1 MRKSMWARSAA
12 VAGAAAFAMAATV
25 SPASAQ
31 EPAPNPL
38 EGSIQTDVL
47 ESIIANSG
55 ELSAKPWVLSI
66 YGGSI
71 AACLFHDCTDDNGM

>member
-31 EPAPNPL
+31 EPASNPL
-38 EGSIQTDVL
+38 EGSIQMDVL
-47 ESIIANSG
+47 DSIITHSG
-55 ELSAKPWVLSI
+55 ELSANPWVLSI

-71 AACLFHDCTDDNGM
+71 VACLFNDCTDDNM

>member
-1 MRKSMWARSAA
+1 M
-12 VAGAAAFAMAATV
+12 AMAMSA

-31 EPAPNPL
+31 EPAPNAL

-47 ESIIANSG
+47 ESIITKSG
-55 ELSAKPWVLSI
+55 ELSAHPWILSI

-71 AACLFHDCTDDNGM
+71 AFCLFNDCTDDNGM

>member
-12 VAGAAAFAMAATV
+12 VAGSAAFAMAATV

-31 EPAPNPL
+31 APAPNPL
-38 EGSIQTDVL
+38 EGSIQTEAIETVIGDAV
-47 ESIIANSG
+47 A
-55 ELSAKPWVLSI
+55 LSAVPWALSA

-71 AACLFHDCTDDNGM
+71 VACLFNDCADDNNM

>member
-12 VAGAAAFAMAATV
+12 VAGAAAMAMAV
-25 SPASAQ
+25 SASPVSAQ

-38 EGSIQTDVL
+38 EGSIQMDVL
-47 ESIIANSG
+47 DSIITNSG
-55 ELSAKPWVLSI
+55 ELAANPWILSI

-71 AACLFHDCTDDNGM
+71 AFCLFNDCKDDNT